1 MIVNPKTFYFLN
13 LFIAF
18 VLTVVSRLLVTT

>member
-13 LFIAF
+13 FFIA
-18 VLTVVSRLLVTT
+18 LLLAAVSRLLVST

>member
-13 LFIAF
+13 FFIALI
-18 VLTVVSRLLVTT
+18 LTVVSRLLVST